1 MKYLLLLLA
10 LPCFGQVVTRTVCG
24 PGGPISQNTG
34 ISAGEQV
41 NAQSGTS
48 YTYQN
53 TDCGKL
59 VKHSNSMSIAA
70 SLPHANAT
78 TFRAG
83 WFMDVSNA
91 GVGTVTITPVTSTI
105 DGLATLALLT
115 NEGVRVISN
124 GTNYFTI
131 RGKVT
136 SGGGGGTVTNVGTT
150 APITGGPI
158 TTTGT
163 IACATCVVGPGSA
176 TSGHIAT
183 FNGTSGVLI
192 QDGGAPATGT
202 VTSIATTSP
211 ITGGPVT
218 TTGTIACA
226 TCVTSSTPGAGV
238 AHFAGS
244 TQAVTSSAVSLTADV
259 SGTLPNGNT
268 TATSANTASAI
279 VARDGS
285 GNFTA
290 GTITAAL
297 TGNASTA
304 SAVAVGGITGLGTG
318 VATALAANVSGT
330 GAICLASGSACSG
343 GGGGTIPTTGWTARN
358 GITWNDFLVPSLMA
372 ANATDSGALNWRILT
387 QSLGGASTYTFI
399 ATVRCLVISGNSSQ
413 VYGIYLYDGTK
424 LIGFELL
431 NQAAG
436 AGGILRLRVERMNS
450 VTSDNST
457 QAGPTGSLVPQ
468 TVTLKIVKDATN
480 RTYYYW
486 AAGAYTQFLQEA
498 NNAFMTETD
507 VGFGAA
513 SIVGSSAVS
522 MALELISWSVGP

>member
-1 MKYLLLLLA
+1 MRFALLLLA

-59 VKHSNSMSIAA
+59 VKHSNSMAIAA

-78 TFRAG
+78 TFRTG

-183 FNGTSGVLI
+183 FNGTTGVLI

-202 VTSIATTSP
+202 VTSVATTSP

-226 TCVTSSTPGAGV
+226 SCVTSSTPGAGV

-244 TQAVTSSAVSLTADV
+244 TQAVTSSAVALSDLATQAADTVVMNATGSTAAPTAVAMPTCTTGAVLYNTSTHAWSCVSTGGGGSGGLTLVEQHTASTTTNLDFTTCLSSTYDTYQIEIENLIPTTNSVYTSLRFSTDGGMTYD
-259 SGTLPNGNT
+259 SGANYTYGSWRWVNGGAAQKVTGSSTEIVLEGGGGVDLLSNAANQGLTGTYRLAGTNTSAYKNMTGTSAFLNTVPTFEGATVNHQYTNT
-268 TATSANTASAI
+268 TT
-279 VARDGS
+279 V
-285 GNFTA
+285 
-290 GTITAAL
+290 
-297 TGNASTA
+297 NAFRISP
-304 SAVAVGGITGLGTG
+304 
-318 VATALAANVSGT
+318 
-330 GAICLASGSACSG
+330 SG
-343 GGGGTIPTTGWTARN
+343 GGTWASGTI
-358 GITWNDFLVPSLMA
+358 
-372 ANATDSGALNWRILT
+372 
-387 QSLGGASTYTFI
+387 
-399 ATVRCLVISGNSSQ
+399 RC
-413 VYGIYLYDGTK
+413 YGLAK
-424 LIGFELL
+424 
-431 NQAAG
+431 
-436 AGGILRLRVERMNS
+436 
-450 VTSDNST
+450 
-457 QAGPTGSLVPQ
+457 
-468 TVTLKIVKDATN
+468 
-480 RTYYYW
+480 
-486 AAGAYTQFLQEA
+486 
-498 NNAFMTETD
+498 
-507 VGFGAA
+507 
-513 SIVGSSAVS
+513 
-522 MALELISWSVGP
+522 